1 MEENDTES
9 NNDLLDNIK
18 KEEELEAL
26 INMEI
31 EEDQSNYFLFFKIFF
46 ENLKYKK

>member
-9 NNDLLDNIK
+9 NNNLSDNIK

-31 EEDQSNYFLFFKIFF
+31 EEDQSIFK
-46 ENLKYKK
+46 

>member
-1 MEENDTES
+1 MEYESES
-9 NNDLLDNIK
+9 NLSDNIK

-31 EEDQSNYFLFFKIFF
+31 EEDQSYI
-46 ENLKYKK
+46 